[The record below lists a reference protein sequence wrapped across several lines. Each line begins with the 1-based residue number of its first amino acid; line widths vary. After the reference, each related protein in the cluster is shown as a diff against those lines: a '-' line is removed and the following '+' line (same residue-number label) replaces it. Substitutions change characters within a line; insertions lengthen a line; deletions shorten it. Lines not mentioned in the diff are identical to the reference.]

1 MILASDIGAGIAEAF
16 GVIAIVVI
24 GVPLAIVTV
33 PFLVWLLKKIV
44 P

>member
-1 MILASDIGAGIAEAF
+1 MILASDIGSGIAEVF

-33 PFLVWLLKKIV
+33 LFLVWLLKKIV